1 MMKINVE
8 TQVDAPVE
16 KVWQAYI
23 DPEAIKQWNT
33 ASPDWHTPTAAVDFR
48 EGGPFSF
55 RMEAKDGSMG
65 FDFAGVYTRIVPHK
79 LIEYKFGDREA
90 KVVFTPVD
98 KGVDVRLE
106 FDPDGQYPVEHQ
118 KSGWQAILDNFARYV
133 EAKT

>member
-1 MMKINVE
+1 MKINVE
-8 TQVDAPVE
+8 TRVDAPVE

-33 ASPDWHTPTAAVDFR
+33 ASPDWHTPTAEVDFR

-65 FDFAGVYTRIVPHK
+65 FDFAGVYTQIVPYE
-79 LIEYKFGDREA
+79 LIEYQFGEREA
-90 KVVFTPVD
+90 RIEFTPAEH
-98 KGVDVRLE
+98 GVDVRLE

-118 KSGWQAILDNFARYV
+118 KNGWQAILDNFARYV
-133 EAKT
+133 EAQS

>member
-1 MMKINVE
+1 MKINIA
-8 TQVDAPVE
+8 TRVDAPVE

-65 FDFAGVYTRIVPHK
+65 FDFEGVYTRIVPHE

-90 KVVFTPVD
+90 KVEFTPVD
-98 KGVDVRLE
+98 GGVDVRLE
-106 FDPDGQYPVEHQ
+106 FDPEDQYPVEHQ
-118 KSGWQAILDNFARYV
+118 RDGWQAILDNFARYV
-133 EAKT
+133 EAKS